1 MVGLGIPDSLASVTL
16 SEAAG
21 LVSAQSGVS
30 IVAVIV
36 VALLDTA

>member
-1 MVGLGIPDSLASVTL
+1 MAHPDIQDSLASVTL
-16 SEAAG
+16 SEAG
-21 LVSAQSGVS
+21 VLVSAQSGVS